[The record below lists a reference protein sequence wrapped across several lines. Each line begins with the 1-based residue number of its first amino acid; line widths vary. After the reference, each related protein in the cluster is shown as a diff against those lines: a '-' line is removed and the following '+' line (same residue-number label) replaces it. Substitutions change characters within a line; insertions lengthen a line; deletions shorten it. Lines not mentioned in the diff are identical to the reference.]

1 MYTNEMSEL
10 ISGFTDYILSTNFP
24 LIGLAIVAF
33 AESSFFPIPP
43 DVIMIPLALINPAFA
58 IFYGIITTISSVIGG
73 MFGYFIGLKGGKPLV
88 NKFISEEKLY
98 KVKLYYNQYDVWA
111 IIIAGLTPIPYKL
124 FTISAGLF
132 DLKFTRFV
140 IASLIGRG
148 SRFLTVGTLIF
159 FFGVQIKEFLTN
171 YLELATIAFSVLLIG
186 GFFIINKLLKS
197 KINNKDK

>member
-1 MYTNEMSEL
+1 MSEL

-24 LIGLAIVAF
+24 LIGLAIIAF

>member
-1 MYTNEMSEL
+1 MYTNKMSEL
-10 ISGFTDYILSTNFP
+10 ISGFTDYILSTDFP
-24 LIGLAIVAF
+24 LIGLAIIAF

-43 DVIMIPLALINPAFA
+43 DVIMIPLSLINPAYA
-58 IFYGIITTISSVIGG
+58 IFYGIITTVSSVIGG

-171 YLELATIAFSVLLIG
+171 YLELATVAFSVLLIG
-186 GFFIINKLLKS
+186 GFFVINKLLKS

>member
-1 MYTNEMSEL
+1 MSEL

-24 LIGLAIVAF
+24 LIGLAIIAF

-186 GFFIINKLLKS
+186 GFFVINKLLKS

>member
-24 LIGLAIVAF
+24 LIGLAIIAF

>member
-1 MYTNEMSEL
+1 MSEL
-10 ISGFTDYILSTNFP
+10 ISGFTDYILSTDFP
-24 LIGLAIVAF
+24 LIGLAIIAF

-43 DVIMIPLALINPAFA
+43 DVIMIPLSLINPAYA
-58 IFYGIITTISSVIGG
+58 IFYGIITTVSSVIGG

-171 YLELATIAFSVLLIG
+171 YLELATVAFSVLLIG
-186 GFFIINKLLKS
+186 GFFVINKLLKS